1 MPLHPDDVV
10 RKTFRTT
17 ALRRGYDED
26 EVDTFLEE
34 VVVELRRLRRQVD
47 ENQAEIDRLQRQAAA
62 GASTQLAVEE
72 QQLEQVRRERE
83 AMAAELRDADQRIA
97 QARQDVASVEADRDA
112 RFEEIQARL
121 DEDLTVLKKRAR
133 DAREEARQLA
143 EEAHREER
151 SLAERIAALRADA
164 EAAVAAELG
173 PELVNELLV
182 ELQVQETAAGPLA
195 DLRVIAALAE
205 TVRRDHFERGRLE
218 AEQIRAE
225 AEAER
230 ERIVAETTVRARG
243 LQDAAERRH
252 DELIQSA
259 QAEAD
264 RMLAK
269 AREERDG
276 ILAELTTRHE
286 ELQSRVEELERFQ
299 HEYRDRIRGL
309 MADQIRA
316 LDAGE
321 WHR

>member
-17 ALRRGYDED
+17 SLRRGYDEN

-47 ENQAEIDRLQRQAAA
+47 ENQAEIDRLKRQSAV

-97 QARQDVASVEADRDA
+97 QAKQDVASAEADRDA
-112 RFEEIQARL
+112 RLEEIQVRL
-121 DEDLTVLKKRAR
+121 EEDLTVLKKRAR

-143 EEAHREER
+143 EEAHLEER
-151 SLAERIAALRADA
+151 RLADRIAALRADA
-164 EAAVAAELG
+164 AAAAAAELG
-173 PELVNELLV
+173 PDLVNELLV
-182 ELQVQETAAGPLA
+182 ELQVDQASGPLA

-205 TVRRDHFERGRLE
+205 TVRRDHFERGRVE

-252 DELIQSA
+252 DELIQTA

-299 HEYRDRIRGL
+299 QGYRDRIRRL

-321 WHR
+321 WRP

>member
-47 ENQAEIDRLQRQAAA
+47 EDQAEIDRLQREFAA
-62 GASTQLAVEE
+62 GAPAQLAVEE
-72 QQLEQVRRERE
+72 RQLEQVRRERE
-83 AMAAELRDADQRIA
+83 ALAAELRDADQRIA
-97 QARQDVASVEADRDA
+97 QAKEDAAQAQADRDA
-112 RFEEIQARL
+112 RLEEIQARL

-143 EEAHREER
+143 EEAHLEER
-151 SLAERIAALRADA
+151 SLADRIAALRADA
-164 EAAVAAELG
+164 AAAAAAELG
-173 PELVNELLV
+173 PDLVNELLA
-182 ELQVQETAAGPLA
+182 ELQVDEPGGPLA
-195 DLRVIAALAE
+195 YLRVIAALAE

-243 LQDAAERRH
+243 LLDASERRH

-259 QAEAD
+259 QAESD

-299 HEYRDRIRGL
+299 HEYRDRIRRL
-309 MADQIRA
+309 MADQMRA
-316 LDAGE
+316 LDAEE
-321 WHR
+321 WYR

>member
-34 VVVELRRLRRQVD
+34 VVVELRRLRRLVD
-47 ENQAEIDRLQRQAAA
+47 ENQAEIDRLMRQAAV

-83 AMAAELRDADQRIA
+83 ALVAELRDADQRIA
-97 QARQDVASVEADRDA
+97 RAKQDVTSAEADRDS
-112 RFEEIQARL
+112 RLEEIQARL

-143 EEAHREER
+143 EEAHLEER
-151 SLAERIAALRADA
+151 RLADRIAALRADA
-164 EAAVAAELG
+164 AAAAAAELG
-173 PELVNELLV
+173 PDLVNELLV
-182 ELQVQETAAGPLA
+182 ELQVDAASGPLA

-230 ERIVAETTVRARG
+230 ERIVAETTVRAKG
-243 LQDAAERRH
+243 LLDAAERRH

-259 QAEAD
+259 QAESD

-299 HEYRDRIRGL
+299 QEYRDRIRRL

>member
-17 ALRRGYDED
+17 ALRRGYDEN

-47 ENQAEIDRLQRQAAA
+47 ENQAEIDRLRRQAAV
-62 GASTQLAVEE
+62 GASTQSAVEE

-97 QARQDVASVEADRDA
+97 QAKQDVASAEAERYA
-112 RFEEIQARL
+112 RLEEIQARL

-143 EEAHREER
+143 EEAHLEER
-151 SLAERIAALRADA
+151 RLADRIAALRADA
-164 EAAVAAELG
+164 AAAAAAELG
-173 PELVNELLV
+173 SDLVNELLAEV
-182 ELQVQETAAGPLA
+182 QVDEASGPLA

-205 TVRRDHFERGRLE
+205 TVRRDHFEQGRVE
-218 AEQIRAE
+218 AEQVRAA

-230 ERIVAETTVRARG
+230 ERIVAETTIRARG
-243 LQDAAERRH
+243 LQDAAERHH

-286 ELQSRVEELERFQ
+286 ELQSRVDELERFQ
-299 HEYRDRIRGL
+299 QEYRDRIRTL